1 MVAHAKDDGS
11 SSLLLCRLFV
21 CETAGGL
28 LYSTV
33 PDRLVKGLAAKQLE
47 IILAD
52 LRVM

>member
-11 SSLLLCRLFV
+11 SSLLFV

-33 PDRLVKGLAAKQLE
+33 PDRLVKGLAAKQFE